1 MGTLD
6 ADAARSL
13 AAQLQQALQARE
25 VQLERKFQEVAG
37 MQDLTQ
43 QLMVR
48 HLLSPYEGGRIQISN
63 PVPMHGQ
70 KASSNNPPRTGAT
83 E

>member
-1 MGTLD
+1 MRCFAGVLAVDVGTLEI
-6 ADAARSL
+6 DAARSF

-48 HLLSPYEGGRIQISN
+48 ERDTYQL
-63 PVPMHGQ
+63 
-70 KASSNNPPRTGAT
+70 
-83 E
+83 